1 MLTMSKGI
9 SHLLTPKSFCSGVS
23 VLALLLFC
31 ACENNEQDIKD
42 LSSKRTGVE
51 EAKDVNI
58 NYTLGGKAKAVLTA
72 PLMYRVQDTVPYTE
86 FTKSIHV
93 DFYNDTAGI
102 DSKLDAHYAKY
113 IESQSK
119 VFMKDSVR
127 LINTSGDTL
136 YCDELYWDRSRPG
149 KEFYT
154 EKPIRIRTR
163 THIINGIGMEASQDF
178 KEKHIIQ
185 STGFIKVPARQ
196 FPE

>member
-1 MLTMSKGI
+1 MLTTSKGI
-9 SHLLTPKSFCSGVS
+9 SRLFTLNHFYPGLAG
-23 VLALLLFC
+23 LALFLF
-31 ACENNEQDIKD
+31 ASCENSEQDIKD
-42 LSSKRTGVE
+42 LSSRRAGVE
-51 EAKDVNI
+51 EAKNVNI

-86 FTKSIHV
+86 FTKTIHV

-102 DSKLDAHYAKY
+102 DSKLDAVYAKY
-113 IESQSK
+113 TESQSR

-127 LINTSGDTL
+127 LINTQGDTL
-136 YCDELYWDRSRPG
+136 YCDELYWDRSRIG